1 MASLIARFRRPQQTE
16 GTDPAPPPRLP
27 LPAPG
32 RLRRERRAL
41 LRYREQRIHH
51 LGGLVLEMVREDA
64 FRQDIVLEHAVQ
76 LIGLEERLR
85 ELDGLL
91 AVAVSRRQRTL
102 ACANCGTPL
111 YPGARF
117 CPSCGRPVAA
127 SPAP

>member
-1 MASLIARFRRPQQTE
+1 MASLLARFRRPHQAE
-16 GTDPAPPPRLP
+16 DAEPSPPPRLP
-27 LPAPG
+27 LPPPG